1 MKKSII
7 LVLVFY
13 LLQILGAGIIAGLN
27 MLRGNGDA
35 ESMSLS
41 VTIALLL
48 TDIVMAAILLKMG
61 YLSDKRFWNPTS
73 LPFLLT
79 TFVAGISAI
88 IVCDAIS
95 ALADFLPNLL
105 EDTFSSI
112 ESSWWGIFAIV
123 VIGPVLEEMLFRGA
137 ITSELLKH
145 YSPKPAIILSAL
157 MFGVFHINPAQ
168 ILTATLMGLLLAWLF
183 YRTRSLIPGILIHI
197 LNNGLSVLFSQT
209 NPEANS
215 FADILGYFPYF
226 LCLTAA
232 LSLLYFSIQNLRRRT

>member
-7 LVLVFY
+7 LVLIFY

-61 YLSDKRFWNPTS
+61 YLSDKRLWNPTS

-105 EDTFSSI
+105 EDTFSSM

-123 VIGPVLEEMLFRGA
+123 VVGPVLEEMLFRGA

-209 NPEANS
+209 NPEAKS

>member
-7 LVLVFY
+7 LVVVFY

-27 MLRGNGDA
+27 MLRGNGNA
-35 ESMSLS
+35 EGMTLS

-61 YLSDKRFWNPTS
+61 CLSDKRLWNPTS

-79 TFVAGISAI
+79 TFVAGLSAI
-88 IVCDAIS
+88 VVCDAIS

-105 EDTFSSI
+105 EDTFSSM
-112 ESSWWGIFAIV
+112 EASWWGIIAIV
-123 VIGPVLEEMLFRGA
+123 VVGPVLEEMLFRGA

-145 YSPKPAIILSAL
+145 YSPKLAIMLSAL

-232 LSLLYFSIQNLRRRT
+232 LSLLYFSIQKLIKET